1 MGSGVSVDVGSLPPI
16 MDEHQCREIA
26 GKSFDEGLFY
36 SVESGGT
43 VTKQVFADAISRRKD
58 CFLSHDWATD
68 NNHAR
73 VGIINQALQKRG
85 LTTWFDEEQMQ
96 GIAHLTK
103 VMSPNLT
110 LVDASI
116 IF

>member
-1 MGSGVSVDVGSLPPI
+1 MGSGASVDVGSLPPKL
-16 MDEHQCREIA
+16 DVHQCREIA
-26 GKSFDEGLFY
+26 GESFDLGLFEDL
-36 SVESGGT
+36 ESDGT

-96 GIAHLTK
+96 GLAHLTK
-103 VMSPNLT
+103 VTSHHLT
-110 LVDASI
+110 YL
-116 IF
+116 